1 MKPTKLKPNTDKEK
15 QQKSDDSIT
24 KGEQQLKKAMDKAKE
39 AEGKVS
45 EPDEQPLED
54 LKDKV
59 RDAPP
64 LKNKNDKGAPGDSK
78 KRMEDMMK
86 K

>member
-1 MKPTKLKPNTDKEK
+1 
-15 QQKSDDSIT
+15 
-24 KGEQQLKKAMDKAKE
+24 MDKAKE

-86 K
+86 KQIDKANTNGANKEDQD